1 MPERIRFHLDE
12 NMDPDIATA
21 LRRFGVD
28 VSTTADRNLRGTT
41 DAAQLDFARAERRV
55 IVTDDTDFL
64 RIANSTTDH
73 PGIVFCRR
81 TRHSVGE
88 IIRYLLLIHEVL
100 TPDEIAGMV
109 EYV

>member
-41 DAAQLDFARAERRV
+41 DAAQLDFARSEARV

-64 RIANSTTDH
+64 RIATSTTDH

-81 TRHSVGE
+81 TRHSIGE

-100 TPDEIAGMV
+100 TPDEIAGTV